1 MILGSEGGPGVG
13 IVGRGGGLG
22 VTLGSEGGP
31 GVGVVGRGG
40 GLGVTLVP
48 WVRFSPGWALHLR
61 QA

>member
-1 MILGSEGGPGVG
+1 MI
-13 IVGRGGGLG
+13 
-22 VTLGSEGGP
+22 LGSEGGP

-40 GLGVTLVP
+40 GLGVTVVPWVRFSPGLGVTLVP